1 MFYIRILA
9 TQELYLDRNTED
21 TITVSYTPDAGVTGS
36 HIVARNSKV
45 GHFEGT
51 CDADSGI
58 CTVSGL
64 SAGFIYDIWVRTCD
78 ANGPKS
84 CILRALPAQMVT
96 YPKRT

>member
-9 TQELYLDRNTED
+9 TQWLYLDRNTES
-21 TITVSYTPDAGVTGS
+21 TIVVSYTAEAGVTGS
-36 HIVARNSKV
+36 HIVARNSKL

-51 CDADSGI
+51 CDADSGT

-78 ANGPKS
+78 AKGPKS
-84 CILRALPAQMVT
+84 CILRAMPAQIVT